1 MRIGDMLETAAPCAP
16 DSPRALGLAAV
27 VNAFHHAPGRRK
39 RPALDLPFF
48 GATLAARPPL
58 RPAPMS
64 VLLRQK
70 TLQSATHLALYAP
83 ALLRRMADPGDPAEP
98 AGPGLAPAG
107 GGGGALPE
115 RGRPPSARELRKAQ
129 KRAYDREYSRAARAA
144 RASARASAARAE
156 RAARAA
162 SAASASAPAATASAP
177 RAPLG
182 PSPRADW
189 GMEG

>member
-16 DSPRALGLAAV
+16 DSPRALSLAAV

-48 GATLAARPPL
+48 GATLAARPPV

-98 AGPGLAPAG
+98 AGLAPAP
-107 GGGGALPE
+107 APE
-115 RGRPPSARELRKAQ
+115 RGRPASARELRKLQ

-144 RASARASAARAE
+144 RASARASAARAARAE
-156 RAARAA
+156 RAARARGPA
-162 SAASASAPAATASAP
+162 PASASAPAATASAP

-189 GMEG
+189 GTEG